1 MHLRVSRPPPA
12 MPRTTNSFLAKPS
25 RSVPVAR
32 RQLFANPTKLAVSV
46 LAVAAAIT
54 LVLLLSGLRR
64 GMGDQVTTYLR
75 HEPPVVVGQ
84 TGMRNF
90 LSQASVLTEATVARI
105 ARVQGVADASPIT
118 EGSSMLPLHGKRVPT
133 VLVGFDPGRRGGPWA
148 LSSGRAPRALGEIAV
163 DRVLADEHG
172 LRVGARMPFRGK
184 QLRIVGLTS
193 GTSGFMTPL
202 VFTTRATAN
211 ALNEQPGTATLVLVT
226 PASGVAPSMVAKAV
240 NRAVPG
246 VSARLSSAVAAN
258 DRTLLVGAFSGPLT
272 AMIAIASIVA
282 VTVIA
287 MSVYAEV
294 RERSREYATL
304 KAIGMA
310 KRGVLRLVAV
320 DASAVAVLGLAL
332 GIGFAV
338 AATRLVAILAPKY
351 LIVLTLRDVIT
362 LAAAAVAFALLA
374 ALAPGRFLARLDPAT
389 ALHS

>member
-1 MHLRVSRPPPA
+1 MPHTTSRF
-12 MPRTTNSFLAKPS
+12 RWTRSG
-25 RSVPVAR
+25 SVPVAR
-32 RQLFANPTKLAVSV
+32 RQLIANPTKLAVSV

-84 TGMRNF
+84 TGTRNF
-90 LSQASVLTEATVARI
+90 LSQSSVITVATVAQI
-105 ARVQGVADASPIT
+105 SRVQGVADASPIT
-118 EGSSMLPLHGKRVPT
+118 EGSSMFPLHGKRVPT

-148 LSSGRAPRALGEIAV
+148 LSNGRAPRALGEMAV
-163 DRVLADEHG
+163 DRVLAREHG
-172 LRVGARMPFRGK
+172 LRVGTLVPFRGR

-226 PASGVAPSMVAKAV
+226 PASGVTPAAAV
-240 NRAVPG
+240 RAVDRSVPG
-246 VSARLSSAVAAN
+246 VSARLSSALAAN
-258 DRTLLVGAFSGPLT
+258 DRALLVGAFSGPLT

-282 VTVIA
+282 VMVIA

-304 KAIGMA
+304 KALGMA
-310 KRGVLRLVAV
+310 RRSVLRLVAV
-320 DASAVAVLGLAL
+320 DASAVAVLGLVL

-338 AATRLVAILAPKY
+338 AATRLVAALAPKY
-351 LIVLTLRDVIT
+351 LIVLTLRDVVT
-362 LAAAAVAFALLA
+362 LAAASIAFALLGA
-374 ALAPGRFLARLDPAT
+374 FAPGRFLARLDPAT